1 MKNLSQRP
9 PAAEPDMALLFL
21 GSLFETL
28 HQAPERDD
36 AKLDALAMHILD
48 EGPKTLLGLVIR
60 ARAEKWLRRH
70 LWMLDFDS
78 LSPSDQA
85 ARLVIDSAMRLGAPQ
100 ACCRSKSGRRVL
112 RDVGDIGITK
122 ACSTAGNSP
131 GRFAVS
137 RVEPQEKY
145 HEEVSNQALSP

>member
-1 MKNLSQRP
+1 MKNMSQQS

-28 HQAPERDD
+28 HRAPERDD

-70 LWMLDFDS
+70 L
-78 LSPSDQA
+78 
-85 ARLVIDSAMRLGAPQ
+85 
-100 ACCRSKSGRRVL
+100 
-112 RDVGDIGITK
+112 VG
-122 ACSTAGNSP
+122 CSTSTA
-131 GRFAVS
+131 S
-137 RVEPQEKY
+137 RPPIRLRA
-145 HEEVSNQALSP
+145 S